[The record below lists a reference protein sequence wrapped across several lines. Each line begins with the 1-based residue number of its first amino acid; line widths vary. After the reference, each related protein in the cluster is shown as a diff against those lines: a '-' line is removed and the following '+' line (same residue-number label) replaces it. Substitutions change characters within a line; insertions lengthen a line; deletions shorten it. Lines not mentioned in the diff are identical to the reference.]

1 MAGLNKAA
9 PSGSII
15 CVNKMDYSYFAG
27 LPPQLGTFLIAMV
40 PVGELRAA
48 IPFALTVYKMPVF
61 ESYVFSVAGN
71 MFPVLFL
78 LAGLDAVS
86 GFLIRHSAAARSF
99 FSWLFTRTRSRFTGP
114 YQKWGSL
121 ALVLFVAVPL
131 PVTGAWTGSA
141 AAYLFGIPRKKA
153 FLLILC
159 GVMIAGVIVTLLTQ
173 GLSILF

>member
-1 MAGLNKAA
+1 MLL
-9 PSGSII
+9 
-15 CVNKMDYSYFAG
+15 DYSIFVG
-27 LPPQLGTFLIAMV
+27 MPPQLGTFLIAMT

-48 IPFALTVYKMPVF
+48 IPFALTFYKMPVI
-61 ESYVFSVAGN
+61 ESYIFSVAGN

-78 LAGLDAVS
+78 LAGLEAVS
-86 GFLIRHSAAARSF
+86 GFLVKHSALARSF
-99 FSWLFTRTRSRFTGP
+99 FSWLFTRTRNRFTGP

-153 FLLILC
+153 FLLILS
-159 GVMIAGVIVTLLTQ
+159 GVMIAGIIVTLLTK
-173 GLSILF
+173 GMAVLF